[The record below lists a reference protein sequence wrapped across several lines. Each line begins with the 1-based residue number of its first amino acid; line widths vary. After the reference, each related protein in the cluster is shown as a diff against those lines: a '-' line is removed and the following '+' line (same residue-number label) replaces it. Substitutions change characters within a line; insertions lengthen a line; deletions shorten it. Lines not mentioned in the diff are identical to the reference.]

1 MLRHLITIALLV
13 IVSVTQAPA
22 QDRPHTGT
30 LVVVAAPAPPLTLT
44 PADLLKMPR
53 TSITVKQPDGR
64 GVTHEGVLVAEV
76 LKRVGAPLGKAL
88 RGDAMA
94 TYVVASATDGYRVV
108 FSLAELDPEFS
119 GSEIMIADRYERAA
133 VARRSRTDAPGGP
146 ERSARRAIDAHAR
159 ANRGRATTE
168 ASVTSARWSVAC
180 RGDNSP
186 ADRRQ
191 PRHRPMRRSRP
202 A

>member
-1 MLRHLITIALLV
+1 MRTVLIATTFLIA
-13 IVSVTQAPA
+13 AAANAAA

-53 TSITVKQPDGR
+53 TSLTVKQPDGR

-119 GSEIMIADRYERAA
+119 GSEIMIVDRTNGQPLLADQ
-133 VARRSRTDAPGGP
+133 G
-146 ERSARRAIDAHAR
+146 
-159 ANRGRATTE
+159 
-168 ASVTSARWSVAC
+168 
-180 RGDNSP
+180 
-186 ADRRQ
+186 
-191 PRHRPMRRSRP
+191 PMRLVVPKDLPGARSMRMLERIEIVRLP
-202 A
+202 KPQ

>member
-1 MLRHLITIALLV
+1 VRIVLIATAFLIA
-13 IVSVTQAPA
+13 AAANAAA
-22 QDRPHTGT
+22 QERPHTGT

-53 TSITVKQPDGR
+53 TTITVKQPDGR

-94 TYVVASATDGYRVV
+94 TYIVASATDGYRVV

-119 GSEIMIADRYERAA
+119 GSEIMIVDRTNGQPLLADQ
-133 VARRSRTDAPGGP
+133 GP
-146 ERSARRAIDAHAR
+146 MRLVVPRSARRAIDAHAR
-159 ANRGRATTE
+159 ANRNRATAE

-186 ADRRQ
+186 VDRRQ
-191 PRHRPMRRSRP
+191 LRHRPMRRSRP

>member
-1 MLRHLITIALLV
+1 MIRTILVATLLLAGV
-13 IVSVTQAPA
+13 VAPRA

-30 LVVVAAPAPPLTLT
+30 LVVVAAPAPPLTLA

-53 TSITVKQPDGR
+53 TTITVKQPDGR

-119 GSEIMIADRYERAA
+119 GSEIMIVDRTNGQPLLADQ
-133 VARRSRTDAPGGP
+133 G
-146 ERSARRAIDAHAR
+146 
-159 ANRGRATTE
+159 
-168 ASVTSARWSVAC
+168 
-180 RGDNSP
+180 
-186 ADRRQ
+186 
-191 PRHRPMRRSRP
+191 PMRLVVPKDLPGARSMRMLERIEVVRVP
-202 A
+202 KP